1 MVRNRMRKRCKN
13 GYKLR
18 RVVGILVVMLLC
30 ITGKSVI
37 KSKYN
42 LNSIT
47 YILQSKKISEEI
59 CLIQITDLHNSIF
72 GSDNKHLISKAAMKS
87 PDLIMITGDLL
98 NANEPDNHIAVT
110 LLAELSAI
118 APTYVS
124 LGNHELEYEQNYGT
138 DITALYESAGATVLN
153 YEYKDITINSQ
164 PLRIGGIY
172 GYCLPDKYLET
183 GEADP
188 GECKFLWEFENTD
201 RYKILLS
208 HLPIAWLKNDGLE
221 EWDIDCVFSGHL
233 HGGQVIL
240 PGIGG
245 VYAPDMGWFPGQM
258 KGIFDSE
265 DGKRHLVLSSGLGNT
280 ELVPRF
286 NNIPEIVCVE
296 LMPDGNLHK
305 T

>member
-1 MVRNRMRKRCKN
+1 M
-13 GYKLR
+13 
-18 RVVGILVVMLLC
+18 C
-30 ITGKSVI
+30 IR
-37 KSKYN
+37 
-42 LNSIT
+42 
-47 YILQSKKISEEI
+47 
-59 CLIQITDLHNSIF
+59 DR
-72 GSDNKHLISKAAMKS
+72 
-87 PDLIMITGDLL
+87 
-98 NANEPDNHIAVT
+98 
-110 LLAELSAI
+110 
-118 APTYVS
+118 
-124 LGNHELEYEQNYGT
+124 NYGT

-188 GECKFLWEFENTD
+188 GECKFLWDFENTD

-245 VYAPDMGWFPGQM
+245 VYAPDMGWFPGQL

-286 NNIPEIVCVE
+286 NNIPEIACVE

>member
-1 MVRNRMRKRCKN
+1 MKWL
-13 GYKLR
+13 LR
-18 RVVGILVVMLLC
+18 HRWTFAISGLLFIGIMTC
-30 ITGKSVI
+30 Q
-37 KSKYN
+37 N
-42 LNSIT
+42 LN
-47 YILQSKKISEEI
+47 QSKCSLSCSFYQINSDKIAI
-59 CLIQITDLHNSIF
+59 PIKVLQLTDLHNSEF
-72 GSDNKHLISKAAMKS
+72 GENNQELIDRIASQS
-87 PDLIMITGDLL
+87 PDLILLTGDLL
-98 NANEPDNHIAVT
+98 NSGEFVTEIAANLISS
-110 LLAELSAI
+110 LCQI
-118 APTYVS
+118 APVYLS
-124 LGNHELEYEQNYGT
+124 FGNHEIEYRDNFNR
-138 DITALYESAGATVLN
+138 DIAQLYQSAGATVLN
-153 YEYKDITINSQ
+153 YEYKDIIINGQ

-188 GECKFLWEFENTD
+188 GECKFLWDFENTD

-245 VYAPDMGWFPGQM
+245 VYAPDMGWFPGQL

-296 LMPDGNLHK
+296 LMPDGTLHK

>member
-1 MVRNRMRKRCKN
+1 MKWL
-13 GYKLR
+13 LR
-18 RVVGILVVMLLC
+18 HRWTFAISGLLFIGIMTC
-30 ITGKSVI
+30 Q
-37 KSKYN
+37 N
-42 LNSIT
+42 LN
-47 YILQSKKISEEI
+47 QSKCSLSCSFYQINSDKIAI
-59 CLIQITDLHNSIF
+59 PIKVLQLTDLHNSEF
-72 GSDNKHLISKAAMKS
+72 GENNQELIDRIASQS
-87 PDLIMITGDLL
+87 PDLILLTGDLL
-98 NANEPDNHIAVT
+98 NSGEFVTEIAANLISS
-110 LLAELSAI
+110 LCQI
-118 APTYVS
+118 APVYLS
-124 LGNHELEYEQNYGT
+124 FGNHEIEYRDNFNR
-138 DITALYESAGATVLN
+138 DIAQLYQSAGATVLN
-153 YEYKDITINSQ
+153 YEYKDIIINGQ

-188 GECKFLWEFENTD
+188 GECKFLWDFENTD

-208 HLPIAWLKNDGLE
+208 HLPIAWMKNDGLE

-233 HGGQVIL
+233 HVGQVIL

-245 VYAPDMGWFPGQM
+245 VYAPDMGWFPGQL

-296 LMPDGNLHK
+296 LMPDGTLHK